1 MKQKI
6 LNQVGVLLTCS
17 ILITFLVVSLVMYN
31 RFNGYMMQSVRN
43 ETEFVRIALEN
54 SSEDY
59 LDQSVGVTSSRIT
72 LIDTDGTVLFDSAE
86 DASELENH
94 ADRPEIQDARE
105 NGQGEAIR
113 YSETLAEQ
121 TFYYAERLE
130 DGKILRVARTTDSV
144 FMTMQ
149 SSITLLGILV
159 IGIVVIA
166 FFVTQ
171 HQTNKLIEPINQMDL
186 THPLRHVEYE
196 ELRPL
201 LVRVHEQNRQI
212 DKQLQELKANHE
224 EYLAITE
231 NMKDGLVIT
240 NQTEVLSIN
249 KAAQQFFHVRAE
261 DCVKKSI
268 SRVSRDQEVKRV
280 MEQALQGEH
289 SETVIRMGNRS
300 YQVLANPV
308 KIYGK
313 TQGAV
318 ILIWDVT
325 EKTEAEQLRREFS
338 ANVSHELKTPLMS
351 ISGYAEL
358 IQNGMVMQKDIPE
371 FASRI
376 HQEASRLTNLV
387 EDIIQLSKLDEK
399 SNEMPYEWVSLKDL
413 SRDIFQTLD
422 HVARKR
428 NVSLEMEGDCG
439 EVYGVR
445 HILYEMLYNLTDNA
459 VKYNVEGGWLKI
471 TMRQE
476 NGRKLWQVSDGGIGI
491 AKEDQER
498 IFERFYRVDKSHSRE
513 TGGTGLGLSIVKH
526 GAMMHQA
533 EIRLESQ
540 PGKGTSITLDFPEN
554 GEQES
559 EKEEL
564 S

>member
-17 ILITFLVVSLVMYN
+17 ILITFLAVSLVMYN
-31 RFNGYMMQSVRN
+31 RFNGYMMQGVRN
-43 ETEFVRIALEN
+43 EAEYIRIALEN
-54 SSEDY
+54 TSQDY
-59 LDQSVGVTSSRIT
+59 LTEGVGQLASSRIT
-72 LIDTDGTVLFDSAE
+72 LIDKDGTVLFDSAE
-86 DASELENH
+86 DAGDLENH
-94 ADRPEIQDARE
+94 SDRPEIVDAME
-105 NGQGEAIR
+105 KGQGEAIR

-121 TFYYAERLE
+121 TFYYAEQLS
-130 DGKILRVARTTDSV
+130 DGTILRVARTTDSV
-144 FMTMQ
+144 FMTLQ

-159 IGIVVIA
+159 IGIVVVA
-166 FFVTQ
+166 FFVIQ
-171 HQTNKLIEPINQMDL
+171 RQTTKLIEPINQMDL
-186 THPLRHVEYE
+186 AHPLRHVEYE

-212 DKQLQELKANHE
+212 DHQLQELKANHE

-261 DCVKKSI
+261 DCVNKSI
-268 SRVSRDQEVKRV
+268 SRVSRDREVKRV

-289 SETVIRMGNRS
+289 SETVIGMGKRS

-325 EKTEAEQLRREFS
+325 EKTEAEQMRREFS

-358 IQNGMVMQKDIPE
+358 IQNGMVQPKDIPE

-376 HQEASRLTNLV
+376 HQEANRLTNLV

-399 SNEMPYEWVSLKDL
+399 SSEMPYEWVDL
-413 SRDIFQTLD
+413 RDLTRDIMQTLEN
-422 HVARKR
+422 VAKKR
-428 NVSLEMEGDCG
+428 GVSIEMQGTCG

-459 VKYNVEGGWLKI
+459 IKYNVENGWIHIRMSRK
-471 TMRQE
+471 
-476 NGRKLWQVSDGGIGI
+476 NGRKLWEVSDGGIGI
-491 AKEDQER
+491 AKEDQDR

-533 EIRLESQ
+533 EIRLDSQ
-540 PGKGTSITLDFPEN
+540 PGKGTSITLDFPEQTEAA
-554 GEQES
+554 G
-559 EKEEL
+559 
-564 S
+564 

>member
-17 ILITFLVVSLVMYN
+17 ILITFLAVSLVMYN
-31 RFNGYMMQSVRN
+31 RFNGYMMQGVRN
-43 ETEFVRIALEN
+43 EAEYIRIALEN
-54 SSEDY
+54 TSQDY
-59 LDQSVGVTSSRIT
+59 LTEGVGQLASSRIT
-72 LIDTDGTVLFDSAE
+72 LIDKDGTVLFDSAE
-86 DASELENH
+86 DAGDLENH
-94 ADRPEIQDARE
+94 SDRPEIVDAME
-105 NGQGEAIR
+105 KGQGEAIR

-121 TFYYAERLE
+121 TFYYAEQLS
-130 DGKILRVARTTDSV
+130 DGTILRVARTTDSV
-144 FMTMQ
+144 FMTLQ

-159 IGIVVIA
+159 IGIVVVA
-166 FFVTQ
+166 FFVIQ
-171 HQTNKLIEPINQMDL
+171 RQTTKLIEPINQMDL
-186 THPLRHVEYE
+186 AHPLRHVEYE

-212 DKQLQELKANHE
+212 DHQLQELKANHE

-261 DCVKKSI
+261 DCVNKSI
-268 SRVSRDQEVKRV
+268 SRVSRDREVKRV

-289 SETVIRMGNRS
+289 SETVIGMGKRS

-325 EKTEAEQLRREFS
+325 EKTEAEQMRREFS

-358 IQNGMVMQKDIPE
+358 IQNGMVQPKDIPE

-399 SNEMPYEWVSLKDL
+399 SSEMPYEWVDL
-413 SRDIFQTLD
+413 RDLTRDIMQTLEN
-422 HVARKR
+422 VAKKR
-428 NVSLEMEGDCG
+428 GVSIEMQGTCG

-459 VKYNVEGGWLKI
+459 IKYNVENGWI
-471 TMRQE
+471 HIRMSRE
-476 NGRKLWQVSDGGIGI
+476 NGRKLWEVSDGGIGI
-491 AKEDQER
+491 AKEDQDR

-533 EIRLESQ
+533 EIRLDSQ
-540 PGKGTSITLDFPEN
+540 PGKGTSITLDFPEQTKAA
-554 GEQES
+554 G
-559 EKEEL
+559 
-564 S
+564 

>member
-17 ILITFLVVSLVMYN
+17 ILITFLAVSLVMYN
-31 RFNGYMMQSVRN
+31 RFNGYMMQGVRN
-43 ETEFVRIALEN
+43 EAEYIRIALEN
-54 SSEDY
+54 TSQDY
-59 LDQSVGVTSSRIT
+59 LTEGVGQLASSRIT
-72 LIDTDGTVLFDSAE
+72 LIDKDGTVLFDSAE
-86 DASELENH
+86 DAGDLENH
-94 ADRPEIQDARE
+94 SDRPEIVDAME
-105 NGQGEAIR
+105 KGQGEAIR

-121 TFYYAERLE
+121 TFYYAEQLS
-130 DGKILRVARTTDSV
+130 DGTILRVARTTDSV
-144 FMTMQ
+144 FMTLQ

-159 IGIVVIA
+159 IGIVVVA
-166 FFVTQ
+166 FFVIQ
-171 HQTNKLIEPINQMDL
+171 RQPINQMDL
-186 THPLRHVEYE
+186 AHPLRHVEYE

-212 DKQLQELKANHE
+212 DHQLQELKANHE

-261 DCVKKSI
+261 DCVNKSI
-268 SRVSRDQEVKRV
+268 SRVSRDREVKRV

-289 SETVIRMGNRS
+289 SETVIGMGKRS

-325 EKTEAEQLRREFS
+325 EKTEAEQMRREFS

-358 IQNGMVMQKDIPE
+358 IQNGMVQPKDISE

-399 SNEMPYEWVSLKDL
+399 SSEMPYEWVDL
-413 SRDIFQTLD
+413 RDLTRDIMQTLEN
-422 HVARKR
+422 VAKKR
-428 NVSLEMEGDCG
+428 GVSIEMQGTCG

-459 VKYNVEGGWLKI
+459 IKYNVENGWIHIRMSRK
-471 TMRQE
+471 
-476 NGRKLWQVSDGGIGI
+476 NGRKLWEVSDGGIGI
-491 AKEDQER
+491 AKEDQDR

-533 EIRLESQ
+533 EIRLDSQ
-540 PGKGTSITLDFPEN
+540 PGKGTSITLDFPEQTEAA
-554 GEQES
+554 G
-559 EKEEL
+559 
-564 S
+564 

>member
-17 ILITFLVVSLVMYN
+17 ILITFLAVSLVMYN
-31 RFNGYMMQSVRN
+31 RFNGYMMQGVRN
-43 ETEFVRIALEN
+43 EAEYIRIALEN
-54 SSEDY
+54 TSSDY
-59 LDQSVGVTSSRIT
+59 LTEGVGQLASSRIT
-72 LIDTDGTVLFDSAE
+72 LIDKDGTVLYDSVE
-86 DASELENH
+86 DAAEMENH
-94 ADRPEIQDARE
+94 SDRPEVVEAMKT
-105 NGQGEAIR
+105 GQGEAVR
-113 YSETLAEQ
+113 YSETLAQQ
-121 TFYYAERLE
+121 TFYYAERLS
-130 DGKILRVARTTDSV
+130 DGTVLRVARTTDSV
-144 FMTMQ
+144 FMTLQ

-166 FFVTQ
+166 FFVIQ
-171 HQTNKLIEPINQMDL
+171 RQTTKLIEPINQMDL
-186 THPLRHVEYE
+186 AHPLRHVEYE

-212 DKQLQELKANHE
+212 DNQLQELKANHE

-261 DCVKKSI
+261 DCVNKSI
-268 SRVSRDQEVKRV
+268 SRVSRDREVKRV

-289 SETVIRMGNRS
+289 SETVIKMGNRS

-325 EKTEAEQLRREFS
+325 EKTEAEQMRREFS

-358 IQNGMVMQKDIPE
+358 IQNGMVQPKDIPE

-376 HQEASRLTNLV
+376 HQEATRLTNLV

-399 SNEMPYEWVSLKDL
+399 SSEMPYEWVDLRDLTKD
-413 SRDIFQTLD
+413 IMQTLEN
-422 HVARKR
+422 VAKKR
-428 NVSLEMEGDCG
+428 NITIHMEGTCG
-439 EVYGVR
+439 EIYGVR

-459 VKYNVEGGWLKI
+459 IKYNVEGGWIRIQMHRK
-471 TMRQE
+471 

-533 EIRLESQ
+533 EIRLDSQ
-540 PGKGTSITLDFPEN
+540 PGKGTSITLDFPEQTET
-554 GEQES
+554 GGVTG
-559 EKEEL
+559 
-564 S
+564 

>member
-17 ILITFLVVSLVMYN
+17 ILITFLAVSLVMYN
-31 RFNGYMMQSVRN
+31 RFNGYMMQGVRN
-43 ETEFVRIALEN
+43 EAEYIRIALEN
-54 SSEDY
+54 TSQDY
-59 LDQSVGVTSSRIT
+59 LTEGVGQLASSRIT
-72 LIDTDGTVLFDSAE
+72 LIDKDGTVLFDSAE
-86 DASELENH
+86 DAGDLENH
-94 ADRPEIQDARE
+94 SDRPEIVDAME
-105 NGQGEAIR
+105 KGQGEAIR

-121 TFYYAERLE
+121 TFYYAEQLS
-130 DGKILRVARTTDSV
+130 DGTILRVARTTDSV
-144 FMTMQ
+144 FMTLQ

-159 IGIVVIA
+159 IGIVVVA
-166 FFVTQ
+166 FFVIQ
-171 HQTNKLIEPINQMDL
+171 RQTTKLIEPINQMDL
-186 THPLRHVEYE
+186 AHPLRHVEYE

-212 DKQLQELKANHE
+212 DHQLQELKANHE

-261 DCVKKSI
+261 DCVNKSI
-268 SRVSRDQEVKRV
+268 SRVSRDREVKRV

-289 SETVIRMGNRS
+289 SETVIGMGKRS

-325 EKTEAEQLRREFS
+325 EKTEAEQMRREFS

-358 IQNGMVMQKDIPE
+358 IQNGMVQPKDIPE

-399 SNEMPYEWVSLKDL
+399 SSEMPYEWVDL
-413 SRDIFQTLD
+413 RDLTRDIMQTLEN
-422 HVARKR
+422 VAKKR
-428 NVSLEMEGDCG
+428 GVSIEMQGTCG

-459 VKYNVEGGWLKI
+459 IKYNVENGWI
-471 TMRQE
+471 HIRMSRE
-476 NGRKLWQVSDGGIGI
+476 NGRKLWEVSDGGIGI
-491 AKEDQER
+491 AKEDQDR

-533 EIRLESQ
+533 EIRLDSQ
-540 PGKGTSITLDFPEN
+540 PGKGTSITLDFPEQTEAA
-554 GEQES
+554 G
-559 EKEEL
+559 
-564 S
+564 